1 MTTNEAFAQF
11 LAENSFMVNEE
22 TDLLCLRAAF
32 LAGASHGVDMSRDMV
47 LEKLE
52 AHERRN

>member
-11 LAENSFMVNEE
+11 IADNSFMVNEE

-47 LEKLE
+47 LVKLE
-52 AHERRN
+52 SHERRN